1 VTQILTAVSRCQPS
15 RRSNALWHNCQINA
29 GVAGLGTATPCLG
42 DSAEKGTA
50 DSSYMQTVHGIRFMP
65 VARIRGTLL
74 GLDARWLG
82 KRGLVLTLVLAL
94 ATPGGPLSSDSPVWL
109 RLLIGLSSVLAVAI
123 TSLGHEL
130 GHALAGMMAGLNVR
144 AIVLAPEGGVTI
156 RSTSE
161 HAHVNFRTALAGPMA
176 NAVFGTAFAALALVV
191 VPDSFA
197 SGWLTQ
203 VGLLQLLAAVAN
215 LLPFGPMDGANIVS
229 AWRSLRV

>member
-1 VTQILTAVSRCQPS
+1 MCRKV
-15 RRSNALWHNCQINA
+15 
-29 GVAGLGTATPCLG
+29 
-42 DSAEKGTA
+42 TA
-50 DSSYMQTVHGIRFMP
+50 DSSYMQTLHGIRFVP
-65 VARIRGTLL
+65 VIRVQGTLL

-82 KRGLVLTLVLAL
+82 TRGLVLMLALTL
-94 ATPGGPLSSDSPVWL
+94 ATPGGPLSSDYPVWL
-109 RLLIGLSSVLAVAI
+109 RLLIGLSSVVAVAV

-130 GHALAGMMAGLNVR
+130 GHALAGRMSGLKVR

-176 NAVFGTAFAALALVV
+176 NAIFATACAALALVA

-203 VGLLQLLAAVAN
+203 VGLLQLFTAIAN
-215 LLPFGPMDGANIVS
+215 LLPVGPMDGANIVS